1 MEDRIARWETV
12 IGLETH
18 VELATERKLFCSC
31 SAAFGA
37 PANQNC
43 CPLCLGEPGV
53 RPVLNEKAVELA
65 VRGALALGCRVETVS
80 VFDRKH
86 YSSPDLPRG
95 YQITQFYRPLARD
108 GAVRITPENGQEHT
122 VHIAQVHLEDD
133 AGRLFHD
140 WEHGDTRVDFN
151 RSGVPLIEIVT
162 RPDFRNGDEVVAYLE
177 ELKTILQ
184 YLGVSDCKLQEG
196 SLRCDVNLSVR
207 PEGSTE
213 LGTRT
218 EMKNLGSFRAVRRAI
233 EYESRRQI
241 ALLERGERVV
251 QETRRWD
258 EDRNESISMRSKE
271 DARDYHYFPEPDL
284 PPLVLS
290 EEYLLDLRARQ
301 PELPGEKRARYSRE
315 YGLPDYDARMLT
327 GQRALAE
334 FFERT
339 VALGAQP
346 KQAANWI
353 MGQVLRQLSQRNI
366 GAEHMSLSPE
376 ALVKILALVEEGRIN
391 RNTAVQ
397 VFDAVFDGGDP
408 EQYVKANRLEQV
420 SDTGLVERAVERV
433 IRENPGPVSDFRA
446 GKEKSFGFLVG
457 QTMRLLGGK
466 ADPKTINIILKNKLV
481 VE

>member
-1 MEDRIARWETV
+1 MKWETV

-18 VELATERKLFCSC
+18 VELATEQKLFCSC

-37 PANQNC
+37 VPNQNC
-43 CPLCLGEPGV
+43 CPLCLGMQGA
-53 RPVLNEKAVELA
+53 RPVLNKKAVELA
-65 VRGALALGCRVETVS
+65 VRAALALDCRVDEVS
-80 VFDRKH
+80 GFDRKH
-86 YSSPDLPRG
+86 YSSADLPRG

-108 GAVRITPENGQEHT
+108 GTVRFTPEDGRECA
-122 VHIAQVHLEDD
+122 VGIAELHLEDD
-133 AGRLFHD
+133 AGRVFHD
-140 WEHGDTRVDFN
+140 RESDCARVDFN

-162 RPDFRNGDEVVAYLE
+162 RPDFRTGDEVVAYLE

-207 PEGSTE
+207 PLGSKE

-241 ALLERGERVV
+241 EVLERGGRVM

-258 EDRNESISMRSKE
+258 EDKNESLPMRIKE
-271 DARDYHYFPEPDL
+271 DARDYRYIPEPDL
-284 PPLVLS
+284 PPLNLS
-290 EEYLLDLRARQ
+290 GEYLQQLRERQ
-301 PELPGEKRARYSRE
+301 PELPRAKRERYQRE
-315 YGLPDYDARMLT
+315 YGLSDYDVRMLT
-327 GQRALAE
+327 SQRSLAE
-334 FFERT
+334 FFER
-339 VALGAQP
+339 VVSLGAQA

-353 MGQVLRQLSQRNI
+353 LGQVLRQLSRRGKEAAQLPLQPETL
-366 GAEHMSLSPE
+366 AEIIAM
-376 ALVKILALVEEGRIN
+376 VEQGRIN

-408 EQYVKANRLEQV
+408 EEYVKANGLEQV
-420 SDTGLVERAVERV
+420 IDVGLVERTVEEV
-433 IRENPGPVSDFRA
+433 IRENPGPVSEFRA

-457 QTMRLLGGK
+457 QTMRRLDGK
-466 ADPKTINIILKNKLV
+466 GDPKMVNITLRKRLL
-481 VE
+481 EQ

>member
-1 MEDRIARWETV
+1 MKWETI

-18 VELATERKLFCSC
+18 VELATEHKLFCAC

-37 PANQNC
+37 MPNQNC
-43 CPLCLGEPGV
+43 CPLCLGVPGEK
-53 RPVLNEKAVELA
+53 PVLNEKAVELA
-65 VRGALALGCRVETVS
+65 VRAALALGCRVEEVS
-80 VFDRKH
+80 IFDRKH

-95 YQITQFYRPLARD
+95 YQITQFYHPLARN
-108 GAVRITPENGQEHT
+108 GTVRFTPEGGRERA
-122 VHIAQVHLEDD
+122 VEIAEMHLEDD
-133 AGRLFHD
+133 AGRVFRD
-140 WEHGDTRVDFN
+140 RESGCARVDFN
-151 RSGVPLIEIVT
+151 RSGVPLVEIVT
-162 RPDFRNGDEVVAYLE
+162 RPDFRDGEEVVAYLE

-207 PEGSTE
+207 PAGSTV

-241 ALLERGERVV
+241 ALLESGGRVA

-258 EDRNESISMRSKE
+258 EDRNESISMRAKE
-271 DARDYHYFPEPDL
+271 DARDYRYFPEPDL
-284 PPLVLS
+284 APLSLS
-290 EEYLLDLRARQ
+290 EEYLLELRARQ
-301 PELPGEKRARYSRE
+301 PELPGEKRTRYSGE
-315 YGLPDYDARMLT
+315 YGLSDYDAHMLA

-353 MGQVLRQLSQRNI
+353 LGQVLRQLSQRNMS
-366 GAEHMSLSPE
+366 AEDISLSPE
-376 ALVKILALVEEGRIN
+376 ALVKIIAMVEEGRIN

-408 EQYVKANRLEQV
+408 EEYVKDNGLEQV
-420 SDTGLVERAVERV
+420 NDAGLVERTVERV
-433 IRENPGPVSDFRA
+433 ICENPGPVSDFRA

-466 ADPKTINIILKNKLV
+466 ADPKTVNIMLKNKLL

>member
-1 MEDRIARWETV
+1 MKWETV

-18 VELATERKLFCSC
+18 VELATEHKLFCAC

-37 PANQNC
+37 PPNQNC
-43 CPLCLGEPGV
+43 CPLCLGEPGA
-53 RPVLNEKAVELA
+53 RPVLNEKAVKLA
-65 VRGALALGCRVETVS
+65 VRAALALGCRVEEVS
-80 VFDRKH
+80 IFDRKH

-95 YQITQFYRPLARD
+95 YQITQFYRPLARN
-108 GAVRITPENGQEHT
+108 GTVRFTPEGGRERAVDIT
-122 VHIAQVHLEDD
+122 KMHLEDD
-133 AGRLFHD
+133 AGRVFHD
-140 WEHGDTRVDFN
+140 RESGCARVDFN

-162 RPDFRNGDEVVAYLE
+162 RPDFRDGDEVVAYLE
-177 ELKTILQ
+177 ELKTTLQ

-207 PEGSTE
+207 PEGSTQ

-241 ALLERGERVV
+241 ALLERGETVA

-271 DARDYHYFPEPDL
+271 DARDYRYFPEPDL
-284 PPLVLS
+284 PPLELS
-290 EEYLLDLRARQ
+290 EEYLLGLRARQ
-301 PELPGEKRARYSRE
+301 PELPGERRERYSRE
-315 YGLPDYDARMLT
+315 YGLSDYDVRMLT

-334 FFERT
+334 FFEQVVT
-339 VALGAQP
+339 LGAQP

-353 MGQVLRQLSQRNI
+353 LGQVLRQLSQRNM
-366 GAEHMSLSPE
+366 GAEYMPLSPE
-376 ALVKILALVEEGRIN
+376 ALAKIIAMVEEGRVN

-408 EQYVKANRLEQV
+408 EQYVKANELEQV
-420 SDTGLVERAVERV
+420 NDTGLVEQAVERV
-433 IRENPGPVSDFRA
+433 ICENPGPVSDFRA

-466 ADPKTINIILKNKLV
+466 ADPKAVNITLKNKLL